1 MTKEKPSRAARFM
14 VLSGPALALLFTLYV
29 LVSGSGA
36 SLLFAAWF
44 WAAIWTFLAALTG
57 ALWRGIRRRDWSAF
71 TGYSLP
77 EQDADSFEWTTR
89 TGRYAWRRDYEEGGL
104 YDDDPFDHGPI
115 T

>member
-1 MTKEKPSRAARFM
+1 MKNQKPSTAARFI
-14 VLSGPALALLFTLYV
+14 VLSVPAIAFLFTLYV
-29 LVSGSGA
+29 LVTGSGA

-44 WAAIWTFLAALTG
+44 WAALWSFLAALAG
-57 ALWRGIRRRDWSAF
+57 ALWRGLRRRDWSAF
-71 TGYSLP
+71 TGCELP
-77 EQDADSFEWTTR
+77 EGDDDRFDWGTR

>member
-14 VLSGPALALLFTLYV
+14 VLSGPAIAFLFTLYV
-29 LVSGSGA
+29 LVSGNGA
-36 SLLFAAWF
+36 RLLFAAWF
-44 WAAIWTFLAALTG
+44 WAALWSFLAALAG
-57 ALWRGIRRRDWSAF
+57 ALWRGLRRRDWSAF
-71 TGYSLP
+71 TGYELP
-77 EQDADSFEWTTR
+77 EKDCDRFDWGTR